1 MMSQNKTESPN
12 HNPDSESLDLSQSE
26 EVDIA
31 ARSNPRAAILHE
43 VLRLE
48 GEEELNRKNLAVAW
62 SGLAAGVS
70 MGFSLVAEGLIHAH
84 IPAAEWR
91 PLFSSLGYTVGFI
104 IVVLGRQQL
113 YTETTL
119 TAVLPLL
126 NRFSV
131 NQTINVL
138 KYWLIVLSSNLIG
151 TLLFAWLIAKTGVF
165 SSATQEAFLTIGL
178 SAAEGGFWPILLRA
192 FFAGW
197 LIALMTWLLPGAQSS
212 RLNIIIIITYL
223 VALAK
228 LAHIIA
234 GSTEVFYAVI
244 DGSLN
249 WGDYGSYML
258 PTLIG
263 NTLGG
268 VGLVA
273 ALNFAQV
280 NSEKE

>member
-1 MMSQNKTESPN
+1 MSQNNTENPN
-12 HNPDSESLDLSQSE
+12 PNPDSESLDLSHSE
-26 EVDIA
+26 EVEIA
-31 ARSNPRAAILHE
+31 KRSNPRAAILHE
-43 VLRLE
+43 SLRLE

-62 SGLAAGVS
+62 SGLAAGLS
-70 MGFSLVAEGLIHAH
+70 MGFSLVAEGLLHAH
-84 IPAAEWR
+84 LPDAEWR
-91 PLFSSLGYTVGFI
+91 PVLSSFGYTVGFI

-126 NRFSV
+126 NQV
-131 NQTINVL
+131 TLTKTLNVL
-138 KYWLIVLSSNLIG
+138 KYWLLVLSSNLIG
-151 TLLFAWLIAKTGVF
+151 TMIFAWVIAQTGVF
-165 SSATQEAFLTIGL
+165 SPTTQEAFLSIGL
-178 SAAEGGFWPILLRA
+178 SAVEGSFWSILLRA
-192 FFAGW
+192 IFAGW
-197 LIALMTWLLPGAQSS
+197 LIALMTWLLPGAQTS

-234 GSTEVFYAVI
+234 GSTEVLYAVV
-244 DGSLN
+244 DGHLN